1 MFTQKTVKK
10 EFYLYKKKEMKRRDF
25 TGQVLYRVIL
35 SDQESFLANTMKP
48 TEKFA
53 EGDGENLVFIFN
65 KLVMLSSLFTVS
77 PAPRCTNLLTLV
89 MITRDSAL
97 QLSFCFKIIE
107 NRDRSLTLANN
118 CCVYSHTEQE
128 ECRTFLFRLFF
139 TIVSSNQ

>member
-48 TEKFA
+48 TEKF

-65 KLVMLSSLFTVS
+65 KLVMLSSLFTVF
-77 PAPRCTNLLTLV
+77 PAPRALTSLL
-89 MITRDSAL
+89 
-97 QLSFCFKIIE
+97 
-107 NRDRSLTLANN
+107 
-118 CCVYSHTEQE
+118 
-128 ECRTFLFRLFF
+128 
-139 TIVSSNQ
+139 